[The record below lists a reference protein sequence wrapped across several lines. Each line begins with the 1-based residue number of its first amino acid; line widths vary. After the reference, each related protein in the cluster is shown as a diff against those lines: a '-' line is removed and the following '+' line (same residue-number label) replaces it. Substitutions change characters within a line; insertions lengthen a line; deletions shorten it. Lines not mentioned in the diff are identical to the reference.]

1 MRRLCVL
8 VVGIVC
14 VAVAAPVAVG
24 GGAQASRTAVKIGDN
39 FYRPRSLTVAK
50 GGTVAWRWDGRRRH
64 DVYFTSGLRSGRP
77 RRCGAQRHGK
87 CSRRF
92 KKAGRYGYV
101 CTIHGSMTGKVV
113 VRR

>member
-1 MRRLCVL
+1 MRRLCAL
-8 VVGIVC
+8 AIGIVC
-14 VAVAAPVAVG
+14 VAIAAPAALG
-24 GGAQASRTAVKIGDN
+24 GGVHASRTAKIGDN

-50 GGTVAWRWDGRRRH
+50 GGTVTWRWDGRRRH
-64 DVYFTSGLRSGRP
+64 DVYFTSGPRSGRP

>member
-8 VVGIVC
+8 VIGAVC
-14 VAVAAPVAVG
+14 LAVAAPTALG
-24 GGAQASRTAVKIGDN
+24 GGANASRTAKIGDN
-39 FYRPRSLTVAK
+39 FYRPRALTVAK
-50 GGTVAWRWDGRRRH
+50 GATVTWRWEGRRRH
-64 DVYFTSGLRSGRP
+64 DVYFTSGPRSGRP
-77 RRCGAQRHGK
+77 RRCRAQRHGS
-87 CSRRF
+87 CSRKF